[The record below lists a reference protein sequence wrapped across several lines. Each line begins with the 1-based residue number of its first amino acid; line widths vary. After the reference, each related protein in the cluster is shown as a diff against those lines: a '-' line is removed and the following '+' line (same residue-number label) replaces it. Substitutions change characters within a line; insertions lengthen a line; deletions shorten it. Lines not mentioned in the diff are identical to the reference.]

1 MFYIPN
7 ENEDD
12 RTVAINLKLKEQY
25 SKELEI
31 NLRQAIAG
39 DKIVDEE
46 SVNIELMEY
55 TAKNGKS
62 SINLKDLQN
71 VLDEIAKKN
80 DYDVGGDFTDNVR
93 NTVQKNIVNIVEGK
107 ESSISKDAIRSEILQ
122 KVEKALNNNNWDE
135 TTTQNEIEMVVTK
148 DVSDEVIQHL
158 SAGELTS
165 IITSAINSKGS
176 LNKKT
181 VDPEFEPIV
190 NSASR
195 IADMNK
201 DAAELL
207 GQEYDT
213 EELINAIL
221 NKDITD

>member
-1 MFYIPN
+1 MFYTPN

-80 DYDVGGDFTDNVR
+80 DYEVGGNFTDNVR

-135 TTTQNEIEMVVTK
+135 TTAQNEIEMAVTK
-148 DVSDEVIQHL
+148 DVSEEVIQHL
-158 SAGELTS
+158 SASELTS

-181 VDPEFEPIV
+181 VNPEFEPIV